1 MFTDILEA
9 EIKWCENNDG
19 AMPEEFRK
27 GFIAGLKQAIYL
39 INAALQRIGWEE
51 GVLENDGV
59 WLDMRGLTLHEAV
72 QRYGD
77 NPVSE
82 DSTGYSGSAFCECTG
97 DKYGYFDKVSGKCL
111 YCNKQQN
118 PHAFR
123 DRFFS

>member
-59 WLDMRGLTLHEAV
+59 WIDTRGLTLHEAV
-72 QRYGD
+72 KPIQL
-77 NPVSE
+77 S
-82 DSTGYSGSAFCECTG
+82 SWTC
-97 DKYGYFDKVSGKCL
+97 KKCSQSNNGL
-111 YCNKQQN
+111 DDICQN
-118 PHAFR
+118 CRMPKT
-123 DRFFS
+123 S